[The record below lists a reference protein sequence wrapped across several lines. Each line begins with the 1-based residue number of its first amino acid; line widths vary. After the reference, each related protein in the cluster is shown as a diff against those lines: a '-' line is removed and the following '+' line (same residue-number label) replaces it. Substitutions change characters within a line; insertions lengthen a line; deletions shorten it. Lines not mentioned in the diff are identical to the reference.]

1 MKKVIACILA
11 AVMTGAMA
19 ITAFAG
25 EGGSVDYAF
34 DRSWPEEELKLAMAV
49 YDTTDE
55 QFLAMREYNDYL
67 EQNFNIKFIYSES
80 LSDAEQELAF
90 VDAAASAGCKAYFGY
105 YNMAE
110 TETIKQAQAH
120 GMFYVG
126 GVSGVGYE
134 QKPELGDFDNYV
146 GSYVLASDIEVE
158 GEHNGDYLGGY
169 ALGYSMA
176 NKGYQH
182 IAYCE
187 GGAAF
192 GVQMFIDR
200 KEGFLDGLQAA
211 GYDHFTDADLVSG
224 WPGTDEFAAQQTAVI
239 SGDYDAVVS
248 SFNVAM
254 WFQPVMES
262 GKQIGLAAIGEA
274 NETYKDFFDMG
285 VVQTVVYDCEE
296 TVFGVFLP
304 MAINAALGY
313 EDMAKMDGHPVVT
326 PVTRWTIT
334 EAEQIDAIY
343 DYHEAGN
350 FFVSAEDFA
359 QTLKGLNPN
368 ATVETYEEVFN
379 LTLDEALAKIQ

>member
-1 MKKVIACILA
+1 MAG
-11 AVMTGAMA
+11 AVMA
-19 ITAFAG
+19 
-25 EGGSVDYAF
+25 EESKVDYAF
-34 DRSWPEEELKLAMAV
+34 DRSWPEEELKVAMAV

-55 QFLAMREYNDYL
+55 QFLAIKDYFDYMG
-67 EQNFNIKFIYSES
+67 QYFNIKVMYSES
-80 LSDAEQELAF
+80 IADAEAELAF

-120 GMFYVG
+120 GMLYVG
-126 GVSGVGYE
+126 GVSGVGYD
-134 QKPELGDFDNYV
+134 QRPELADYDNFV
-146 GSYVLASDIEVE
+146 GAYVLTSDLDVE
-158 GEHNGDYLGGY
+158 GDHNGDYLGGY

-176 NKGYQH
+176 QKGYQH

-187 GGAAF
+187 GGASF
-192 GVQMFIDR
+192 GVQMFVDR
-200 KEGFLDGLQAA
+200 KAGFLDGLQAG
-211 GYDHFTDADLVSG
+211 GYENFTDADLVSG

-262 GKQIGLAAIGEA
+262 GKQIALAAIGEA

-304 MAINAALGY
+304 MMINAALGY
-313 EDMAKMDGHPVVT
+313 EEMTKMDGHPLVI

-334 EAEQIDAIY
+334 DAGQIDAIY
-343 DYHEAGN
+343 DYHASGN
-350 FFVSAEDFA
+350 FFVSKEDLA
-359 QTLKGLNPN
+359 MTLKGLNPD
-368 ATVETYEEVFN
+368 ATPEIYAEVFN
-379 LTLDEALAKIQ
+379 LTMDQALAKIQ

>member
-1 MKKVIACILA
+1 MKKIIALVLA
-11 AVMTGAMA
+11 AVMVFAMA
-19 ITAFAG
+19 ATVMAEEA
-25 EGGSVDYAF
+25 SVDYAF

-67 EQNFNIKFIYSES
+67 EQNFNIKFMYSES
-80 LSDAEQELAF
+80 LASAEDEIAF
-90 VDAAASAGCKAYFGY
+90 VDAAAAAGCKAYFGY

-110 TETIKQAQAH
+110 TETVKEAQAH
-120 GMFYVG
+120 GMYYVG
-126 GVSGVGYE
+126 GVGGVGYE
-134 QKPELGDFDNYV
+134 QRPELADFDNYV
-146 GSYVLASDIEVE
+146 GSYVLTSDLAVE

-169 ALGYSMA
+169 ALGYAMA
-176 NKGYQH
+176 EKGYQH

-187 GGAAF
+187 GGASF
-192 GVQMFIDR
+192 GVQMFVDR
-200 KEGFLDGLQAA
+200 RDGFLDGLKAA
-211 GYDHFTDADLVSG
+211 GYENFTDADLVSG

-313 EDMAKMDGHPVVT
+313 EDLAKQDGHPVVS

-343 DYHEAGN
+343 EYHEAGN

-359 QTLKGLNPN
+359 KCLGGLNPE

-379 LTLDEALAKIQ
+379 LTLDEAMAKIQ